1 MIQDVLDAD
10 AALDVAIEHLTDQ
23 VDAVLAHDVR
33 DAQVVVHDLVDAVE
47 RVLLVDDGIQQDTER
62 PDVLLFTSV
71 GQAPKDF
78 WCCVVCA
85 SSVSKG

>member
-1 MIQDVLDAD
+1 MLDNILDANPP
-10 AALDVAIEHLTDQ
+10 LHVSIQHLTDEIQ
-23 VDAVLAHDVR
+23 AVLAHHVR
-33 DAQVVVHDLVDAVE
+33 YTQVVVHDLVDAVE